1 MILHVDM
8 DAFFASVEQRDNPDL
23 LGKPVIVAG
32 HSSRSVVSAA
42 SYEARKFGI
51 HSAMPVF
58 QARQKCPHII
68 IQPGSREKYARDSRK
83 IMAILRQFSPLVEP
97 VSIDEAFLDIKGCE
111 KLIGTPEQAAKKI
124 KTQIANQLALTCSV
138 GAAPV
143 RFLAKIAS
151 DMNKPDGLT
160 IIYPEAMA
168 QVIDTLPISKVP
180 GVGVKAMAQM
190 QSLQIKTLGD
200 VKKFDS
206 KLLNN
211 KFGSFGQRL
220 FQLARGID
228 PTPIEPARSRKSIS
242 GEVTLSCD
250 ISDPRD
256 VKSVLLAQAHRV
268 GNELRAGNQRCKK
281 VTIKLKFSD
290 FSQITRSKTLET
302 WISSSNAIFDQAL
315 LLYYNLNITK
325 KIRLVGVGVSEFQ
338 KTDKPIQRSL
348 FTDESQTNNR
358 QWEDVDRA
366 MDSVLAKFGPDALK
380 KATLKNHKVSH
391 KYIGDQ
397 KVNPL
402 CAVEVTITGRVQ
414 GVYFRHETKLAAR
427 DRRLS
432 GHVRNMPDGT
442 VKSLFQGEQESIQD
456 MLAWCRKGSPLSEV
470 TDVNTRTV
478 SVDPALTHFEIR
490 Y

>member
-32 HSSRSVVSAA
+32 HSNRSVVSAA
-42 SYEARKFGI
+42 SYEARQFGI

-97 VSIDEAFLDIKGCE
+97 VSIDEAFLDITGCE
-111 KLIGTPEQAAKKI
+111 KLIGTPEQTARKI
-124 KTQIANQLALTCSV
+124 KADIVNQLALTCSV
-138 GAAPV
+138 GGAPV

-160 IIYPEAMA
+160 IISPSAMT
-168 QVIDTLPISKVP
+168 QVIDTLPIGKVP
-180 GVGVKAMAQM
+180 GVGAKAMNQM
-190 QSLQIKTLGD
+190 QSLHIKTLGD
-200 VKKFDS
+200 VKKFDLQ
-206 KLLNN
+206 LLNY

-228 PTPIEPARSRKSIS
+228 TTPIAPERPRKSIS
-242 GEVTLSCD
+242 GEVTLSHD
-250 ISDPRD
+250 ISTLGD

-268 GNELRAGNQRCKK
+268 GNELRAANLRCRK
-281 VTIKLKFSD
+281 VGIKLKFSD
-290 FSQITRSKTLET
+290 FSQITRSKTLDT
-302 WISSSNAIFDQAL
+302 WICASNAIFDQAL
-315 LLYYNLNITK
+315 SLYHGLKITK

-338 KTDKPIQRSL
+338 ETETPVQRSL
-348 FTDESQTNNR
+348 FDDEPQIHNR
-358 QWEDVDRA
+358 QWEAVDRA
-366 MDSVLAKFGPDALK
+366 MDSVLAKFGPGALK
-380 KATLKNHKVSH
+380 KANLKNHKTST

-402 CAVEVTITGRVQ
+402 CAVEVIITGRVQ
-414 GVYFRHETKLAAR
+414 GVCFRHETHLAAQAR
-427 DRRLS
+427 QLS
-432 GHVRNMPDGT
+432 GYVKNMPDRS
-442 VKSLFQGEQESIQD
+442 VHALFQGNQENVQD
-456 MLAWCRKGSPLSEV
+456 MLAWCQKGSTFSEV
-470 TDVNTRTV
+470 KEVNTRTV

>member
-8 DAFFASVEQRDNPDL
+8 DAFFASVEQRDNPEL

-32 HSSRSVVSAA
+32 HSGRSVVSAA

-58 QARQKCPHII
+58 QARQQCPHLI
-68 IQPGSREKYARDSRK
+68 IQPGSREKYVRDSRK
-83 IMAILRQFSPLVEP
+83 IMAILRQFSPLVEA
-97 VSIDEAFLDIKGCE
+97 VSIDEAFLDITGCE

-124 KTQIANQLALTCSV
+124 KTEIVNQLALTCSV

-151 DMNKPDGLT
+151 DMDKPDGLT
-160 IIYPEAMA
+160 IISPMAMA

-180 GVGVKAMAQM
+180 GVGAQAMAQM
-190 QSLQIKTLGD
+190 KRLQIETLGD
-200 VKKFDS
+200 VKKVHPN
-206 KLLNN
+206 LLKN

-220 FQLARGID
+220 FQLAKGID
-228 PTPIEPARSRKSIS
+228 PTPIEPERPRKSIS
-242 GEVTLSCD
+242 GEVTLSRD
-250 ISDPRD
+250 ISDPRE
-256 VKSVLLAQAHRV
+256 VKSLLLAQAHRV
-268 GNELRAGNQRCKK
+268 GNELRTGNQRCRK
-281 VTIKLKFSD
+281 VGIKLKFSD

-302 WISSSNAIFDQAL
+302 WISSSNAIFDQAVS
-315 LLYYNLNITK
+315 LYDDLNITK

-338 KTDKPIQRSL
+338 DRETPVQLSL
-348 FTDESQTNNR
+348 FAGETPQNSR

-366 MDSVLAKFGPDALK
+366 MDSVLAKFGPDVLN
-380 KATLKNHKVSH
+380 KANLKNHKISP
-391 KYIGDQ
+391 KYIGDR

-414 GVYFRHETKLAAR
+414 GVCFRHETQLAAR
-427 DRRLS
+427 DRGLS
-432 GHVRNMPDGT
+432 GHVRNMPNGS
-442 VKSLFQGEQESIQD
+442 VQALFQGNQENIQD
-456 MLAWCRKGSPLSEV
+456 MLAWCRKGATFSEV
-470 TDVNTRTV
+470 KDVNTRTV

>member
-8 DAFFASVEQRDNPDL
+8 DAFFASVEQRDNPNL

-58 QARQKCPHII
+58 QARQKCPHLI

-97 VSIDEAFLDIKGCE
+97 VSIDEAFLDITGCE

-124 KTQIANQLALTCSV
+124 KTEIVNRLALTCSV

-151 DMNKPDGLT
+151 DMNKPDGMT
-160 IIYPEAMA
+160 IISPEAMA
-168 QVIDTLPISKVP
+168 RVIDTLAISKVP
-180 GVGVKAMAQM
+180 GVGAKAMAQM
-190 QSLQIKTLGD
+190 QRLHIETLGD
-200 VKKFDS
+200 IKKFDS
-206 KLLNN
+206 ELLSH
-211 KFGSFGQRL
+211 KFGSLGQRL
-220 FQLARGID
+220 FQLAQGID
-228 PTPIEPARSRKSIS
+228 ATPIEPERPRKSIS
-242 GEVTLSCD
+242 GEVTLSRD
-250 ISDPRD
+250 ISNPRD
-256 VKSVLLAQAHRV
+256 VQSVLLAQAHRV

-281 VTIKLKFSD
+281 VSIKLKFSD

-302 WISSSNAIFDQAL
+302 WISSSNAIFDQAQF
-315 LLYYNLNITK
+315 LYYNVKITK

-338 KTDKPIQRSL
+338 DTETPMQQSL
-348 FTDESQTNNR
+348 FTDENQINNR
-358 QWEDVDRA
+358 QWEAVDRA

-380 KATLKNHKVSH
+380 KANLKSHKFSH

-414 GVYFRHETKLAAR
+414 GVCFRHETHLAAQER
-427 DRRLS
+427 QLS
-432 GHVRNMPDGT
+432 GYVRNMPDGS
-442 VKSLFQGEQESIQD
+442 VRALFQGNQETVQD
-456 MLAWCRKGSPLSEV
+456 MLAWCRKGATFSEV
-470 TDVNTRTV
+470 KDVSTQTV

>member
-58 QARQKCPHII
+58 QAKQKCPHLI

-83 IMAILRQFSPLVEP
+83 IMAILRLFSPLVEP
-97 VSIDEAFLDIKGCE
+97 VSIDEAFLDITGCE

-124 KTQIANQLALTCSV
+124 KAEIVNQLALTCSV

-151 DMNKPDGLT
+151 DMNKPDGMT

-168 QVIDTLPISKVP
+168 RVIDTLPISKVP
-180 GVGVKAMAQM
+180 GVGAKAMAQM
-190 QSLQIKTLGD
+190 QRLQIETLGD
-200 VKKFDS
+200 VKNFDPQ
-206 KLLNN
+206 LLNH
-211 KFGSFGQRL
+211 KFGSLGQRL
-220 FQLARGID
+220 YHLARGID
-228 PTPIEPARSRKSIS
+228 ATPIEPGRPRKSIS
-242 GEVTLSCD
+242 GEVTLSRD
-250 ISDPRD
+250 ISNLRD
-256 VKSVLLAQAHRV
+256 VQSVLLAQAHRV

-281 VTIKLKFSD
+281 VSIKLKFSD
-290 FSQITRSKTLET
+290 FSQITRSKTLGT

-315 LLYYNLNITK
+315 FLYYNVKITK
-325 KIRLVGVGVSEFQ
+325 RIRLVGVGVSEFQ
-338 KTDKPIQRSL
+338 DTETPMQQSL
-348 FTDESQTNNR
+348 FTDENQINNR
-358 QWEDVDRA
+358 QWEAVDRA

-380 KATLKNHKVSH
+380 KANLKSHKVSH
-391 KYIGDQ
+391 KYIGDR
-397 KVNPL
+397 KMNHL

-414 GVYFRHETKLAAR
+414 GVCFRHETQLSAKN
-427 DRRLS
+427 RRLS
-432 GHVRNMPDGT
+432 GHVKNMPDGS
-442 VKSLFQGEQESIQD
+442 VHALFQGEQKNIQD
-456 MLAWCRKGSPLSEV
+456 MLAWCRKGATFSEV
-470 TDVNTRTV
+470 KDVNTRTV

>member
-8 DAFFASVEQRDNPDL
+8 DAFFASVEQRDNPNL

-32 HSSRSVVSAA
+32 LSSRSVVSAA

-58 QARQKCPHII
+58 QARQKCPHLI

-97 VSIDEAFLDIKGCE
+97 VSIDEAFLDIAGCE
-111 KLIGTPEQAAKKI
+111 KLVGTPEQTAKKI
-124 KTQIANQLALTCSV
+124 KTAIVDQLALTCSV

-151 DMNKPDGLT
+151 DMNKPDGMT
-160 IIYPEAMA
+160 IIFPEAMA
-168 QVIDTLPISKVP
+168 RIIETLPISKVP
-180 GVGVKAMAQM
+180 GVGAKAMAQM
-190 QSLQIKTLGD
+190 QRLHIESLGD
-200 VKKFDS
+200 VRKFDP
-206 KLLNN
+206 KLLNH
-211 KFGSFGQRL
+211 KFGSLGQRL
-220 FQLARGID
+220 FQLAQGID
-228 PTPIEPARSRKSIS
+228 ATPIEPERPRKSIS
-242 GEVTLSCD
+242 GEVTLSRD
-250 ISDPRD
+250 ISNLRD
-256 VKSVLLAQAHRV
+256 VQSVLLAQAHRV

-302 WISSSNAIFDQAL
+302 WICSSNAIFDQAL
-315 LLYYNLNITK
+315 FLYYNVKITK
-325 KIRLVGVGVSEFQ
+325 KIRLIGVGVSDFQ
-338 KTDKPIQRSL
+338 DTETPMQQSL
-348 FTDESQTNNR
+348 FTDENQINNK
-358 QWEDVDRA
+358 QWETVDRA

-380 KATLKNHKVSH
+380 KANLKNHKVSH

-414 GVYFRHETKLAAR
+414 GVCFRHETHLAAQNR
-427 DRRLS
+427 QLS
-432 GHVRNMPDGT
+432 GYVRNLPDGS
-442 VKSLFQGEQESIQD
+442 VRALFQGNQETVQD
-456 MLAWCRKGSPLSEV
+456 MLAWCRKGATFSEV
-470 TDVNTRTV
+470 KDVSTQTV
-478 SVDPALTHFEIR
+478 SMDPALTHFEIR

>member
-32 HSSRSVVSAA
+32 HSNRSVVSAA
-42 SYEARKFGI
+42 SYEARQFGI

-58 QARQKCPHII
+58 QARQKCPHVI

-97 VSIDEAFLDIKGCE
+97 VSIDEAFLDITGCG
-111 KLIGTPEQAAKKI
+111 KLIGTPEQIAKKI
-124 KTQIANQLALTCSV
+124 KTDIVKQLALTCSV
-138 GAAPV
+138 GGAPV

-160 IIYPEAMA
+160 IISPAAMM

-180 GVGVKAMAQM
+180 GVGAKAMNQM
-190 QSLQIKTLGD
+190 QSLHIETLGD
-200 VKKFDS
+200 VKKFDH
-206 KLLNN
+206 KLLTH

-228 PTPIEPARSRKSIS
+228 ETPIAPERPRKSIS
-242 GEVTLSCD
+242 GEVTLSHD
-250 ISDPRD
+250 ISNPGE
-256 VKSVLLAQAHRV
+256 VKSVILAQAHRV
-268 GNELRAGNQRCKK
+268 GNELRAANLRCRK
-281 VTIKLKFSD
+281 VGIKLKFSD
-290 FSQITRSKTLET
+290 FSQITRSKTLGT
-302 WISSSNAIFDQAL
+302 WICSSNAIFDQAVS
-315 LLYYNLNITK
+315 LYQGLKITK

-338 KTDKPIQRSL
+338 DTETPVQRFL
-348 FTDESQTNNR
+348 FDEEPQIHNR
-358 QWEDVDRA
+358 QWEAVDRA
-366 MDSVLAKFGPDALK
+366 MDSVLAKFGPNALN
-380 KATLKNHKVSH
+380 KANLKNQKISN

-402 CAVEVTITGRVQ
+402 CAVEVIITGRVQ
-414 GVYFRHETKLAAR
+414 GVCFRHETHLAAQER
-427 DRRLS
+427 QLS
-432 GHVRNMPDGT
+432 GYVKNMPDRS
-442 VKSLFQGEQESIQD
+442 VHALFQGTQENIQD
-456 MLAWCRKGSPLSEV
+456 MLAWCRRGSTFSEV
-470 TDVNTRTV
+470 KDVNTRTV

>member
-58 QARQKCPHII
+58 QAKQRCPHLI

-83 IMAILRQFSPLVEP
+83 IMGILRQFSPLVEP
-97 VSIDEAFLDIKGCE
+97 VSIDEAFLDITGCE

-124 KTQIANQLALTCSV
+124 KTAIVNQLALTCSV
-138 GAAPV
+138 GGAPV

-160 IIYPEAMA
+160 IISRKDMA
-168 QVIDTLPISKVP
+168 QVIDTLLISKVP
-180 GVGVKAMAQM
+180 GVGAKAMAQM
-190 QSLQIKTLGD
+190 QNLQIETLGD
-200 VKKFDS
+200 VKKFDP

-220 FQLARGID
+220 FQLAQGID
-228 PTPIEPARSRKSIS
+228 ATPIEPERPRKSIS
-242 GEVTLSCD
+242 GEVTLSRD
-250 ISDPRD
+250 ISNPRD

-268 GNELRAGNQRCKK
+268 GTELRAGNQRCKT
-281 VTIKLKFSD
+281 VSIKLKFSD

-302 WISSSNAIFDQAL
+302 WICSSNAIFDQAVS
-315 LLYYNLNITK
+315 LYNNLKITK
-325 KIRLVGVGVSEFQ
+325 KIRLVGVGVSEFRNRETPVQ
-338 KTDKPIQRSL
+338 LSL
-348 FTDESQTNNR
+348 FTDKNQINSR

-380 KATLKNHKVSH
+380 KANLKNYKVSN

-397 KVNPL
+397 KMNPL
-402 CAVEVTITGRVQ
+402 CAVEVNITGRVQ
-414 GVYFRHETKLAAR
+414 GVCFRHETHLAAQ

-432 GHVRNMPDGT
+432 GYVRNMPDGS
-442 VKSLFQGEQESIQD
+442 VHALFQGEQGNIQD
-456 MLAWCRKGSPLSEV
+456 MLAWCRKGATFSEV
-470 TDVNTRTV
+470 KDVNTRTV
-478 SVDPALTHFEIR
+478 PVDHALTHFEIR

>member
-8 DAFFASVEQRDNPDL
+8 DAFFASVEQRDNPEL

-32 HSSRSVVSAA
+32 HSNRSVVSAA

-58 QARQKCPHII
+58 QARQRCPHLI

-97 VSIDEAFLDIKGCE
+97 VSIDEAFLDITGCE
-111 KLIGTPEQAAKKI
+111 KLIGTAEQTAKKI
-124 KTQIANQLALTCSV
+124 KAEIINQLALTCSV

-160 IIYPEAMA
+160 IISQEDIARF
-168 QVIDTLPISKVP
+168 IDTLPISKVP
-180 GVGVKAMAQM
+180 GVGNKALVQM
-190 QSLQIKTLGD
+190 KGLHIETLGD
-200 VKKFDS
+200 VKKFDQ
-206 KLLNN
+206 KLLNH
-211 KFGSFGQRL
+211 KFGCFGQRL

-228 PTPIEPARSRKSIS
+228 DTPIEPERPRKSIS
-242 GEVTLSCD
+242 GEVTLSRD
-250 ISDPRD
+250 ISNPRD
-256 VKSVLLAQAHRV
+256 VQPVLLAQAHRV
-268 GNELRAGNQRCKK
+268 GNELRTGKKRCKK
-281 VTIKLKFSD
+281 VSIKLKFSD
-290 FSQITRSKTLET
+290 FSQITRSKTLDT
-302 WISSSNAIFDQAL
+302 WICSSNAIFDQAL
-315 LLYYNLNITK
+315 RLYNNLKITK
-325 KIRLVGVGVSEFQ
+325 AIRLVGVGVSDFQ
-338 KTDKPIQRSL
+338 DTEAPVQGSL
-348 FTDESQTNNR
+348 FTDETQINNR
-358 QWEDVDRA
+358 QWEAVDRA

-380 KATLKNHKVSH
+380 KANLKTRKFSH

-414 GVYFRHETKLAAR
+414 GVCFRHETHLAAQ
-427 DRRLS
+427 DRQLS
-432 GHVRNMPDGT
+432 GYVKNMPDRS
-442 VKSLFQGEQESIQD
+442 VHALFQGKQENVQD
-456 MLAWCRKGSPLSEV
+456 MLTWCQKGSTFSNV
-470 TDVNTRTV
+470 KNVKTRTV
-478 SVDPALTHFEIR
+478 SVDPAITHFEIK

>member
-58 QARQKCPHII
+58 QARQRCPHLI
-68 IQPGSREKYARDSRK
+68 IQPGNREKYARDSRK

-97 VSIDEAFLDIKGCE
+97 VSIDEAFLDITGCE

-124 KTQIANQLALTCSV
+124 KTEIVDQLALTCSV

-151 DMNKPDGLT
+151 DMDKPDGLT
-160 IIYPEAMA
+160 IICPEAMA
-168 QVIDTLPISKVP
+168 QVIETLPISKVP
-180 GVGVKAMAQM
+180 GVGARAMAQM
-190 QSLQIKTLGD
+190 KSLQIETLGD
-200 VKKFDS
+200 VKKFDL
-206 KLLNN
+206 KILTN

-220 FQLARGID
+220 FQLAKGID
-228 PTPIEPARSRKSIS
+228 PTPIEPERPRKSIS
-242 GEVTLSCD
+242 AEATLSRD

-256 VKSVLLAQAHRV
+256 VQSVLLAQAHRV
-268 GNELRAGNQRCKK
+268 GKALRAGNQKCRK
-281 VTIKLKFSD
+281 VSIKLKFSD
-290 FSQITRSKTLET
+290 FSQISRSKTLET
-302 WISSSNAIFDQAL
+302 WICSSNAIFDQAL
-315 LLYYNLNITK
+315 FLYYNLNITK
-325 KIRLVGVGVSEFQ
+325 RIRLVGVGVSEFQ
-338 KTDKPIQRSL
+338 DTEKPIQRSL
-348 FTDESQTNNR
+348 FTDQNQEDHR
-358 QWEDVDRA
+358 QWEAVDRA
-366 MDSVLAKFGPDALK
+366 MDSVLAKFGPDVLNKANLK
-380 KATLKNHKVSH
+380 AHKVSPQ
-391 KYIGDQ
+391 YIGDR
-397 KVNPL
+397 KMNPL

-414 GVYFRHETKLAAR
+414 GVCFRHETHLAAQ

-432 GHVRNMPDGT
+432 GYVRNMPDGS
-442 VKSLFQGEQESIQD
+442 VQALFQGTQENIQD
-456 MLAWCRKGSPLSEV
+456 MLAWCRKGATFSEV
-470 TDVNTRTV
+470 KDVTTRTV
-478 SVDPALTHFEIR
+478 LADPALTHFEIR

>member
-8 DAFFASVEQRDNPDL
+8 DAFFASVEQRDNPNL

-58 QARQKCPHII
+58 QARQKCPHLI

-97 VSIDEAFLDIKGCE
+97 VSIDEAFLDITGCE

-124 KTQIANQLALTCSV
+124 KTEIVHQLALTCSV

-151 DMNKPDGLT
+151 DMNKPDGMT
-160 IIYPEAMA
+160 IISPEAMTR
-168 QVIDTLPISKVP
+168 VIDTLPISKVP
-180 GVGVKAMAQM
+180 GVGAKAMAQM
-190 QSLQIKTLGD
+190 HRLQIETLGD
-200 VKKFDS
+200 VRKFDP

-211 KFGSFGQRL
+211 KFGSLGQRL
-220 FQLARGID
+220 FQLAQGID
-228 PTPIEPARSRKSIS
+228 TTPIEPERPRKSIS
-242 GEVTLSCD
+242 GEVTLSRD
-250 ISDPRD
+250 ISHPRD
-256 VKSVLLAQAHRV
+256 VQSVLLAQAHRV
-268 GNELRAGNQRCKK
+268 GNELRTGNQRCKK
-281 VTIKLKFSD
+281 ISIKLKFSD
-290 FSQITRSKTLET
+290 FSQITRSKTLDT

-315 LLYYNLNITK
+315 FLYYNVKITK

-338 KTDKPIQRSL
+338 DSEAPMQRSL
-348 FTDESQTNNR
+348 FTDENQINNR
-358 QWEDVDRA
+358 QWEAVDRA

-380 KATLKNHKVSH
+380 KANLKNQKFSH

-414 GVYFRHETKLAAR
+414 GVCFRHETQLAAK
-427 DRRLS
+427 DYRLS
-432 GHVRNMPDGT
+432 GHVRNMPDGS
-442 VKSLFQGEQESIQD
+442 VQALFQGEQENIQE
-456 MLAWCRKGSPLSEV
+456 MLAWCRKGATFSEV
-470 TDVNTRTV
+470 KDINTRTI
-478 SVDPALTHFEIR
+478 SVDPALTHFDIR

>member
-8 DAFFASVEQRDNPDL
+8 DAFFASVEQRDNPVL

-42 SYEARKFGI
+42 SYEARQFGI

-58 QARQKCPHII
+58 QARQRCPHII
-68 IQPGSREKYARDSRK
+68 IQPGNREKYARDSRK
-83 IMAILRQFSPLVEP
+83 IMAILRQFTPLVEP
-97 VSIDEAFLDIKGCE
+97 VSIDEAFLDITGCE

-124 KTQIANQLALTCSV
+124 KTQIADQLALTCSV

-151 DMNKPDGLT
+151 DMDKPDGLT
-160 IIYPEAMA
+160 IIYPEAMT
-168 QVIDTLPISKVP
+168 QVIDTLPICKVP
-180 GVGVKAMAQM
+180 GVGTKAMAQM
-190 QSLQIKTLGD
+190 HGLRIETLGD
-200 VKKFDS
+200 VKKFDPQ
-206 KLLNN
+206 LLYN
-211 KFGSFGQRL
+211 KFARFGQRL
-220 FQLARGID
+220 FQLPRCID
-228 PTPIEPARSRKSIS
+228 PTPIEPERPRKSIS

-268 GNELRAGNQRCKK
+268 GNELRAGNQKCKK
-281 VTIKLKFSD
+281 VSIKLKFSD
-290 FSQITRSKTLET
+290 FSQITRSKTLKT
-302 WISSSNAIFDQAL
+302 WISSSNAIFDQAM
-315 LLYYNLNITK
+315 LLYYNLNISK
-325 KIRLVGVGVSEFQ
+325 RIRLVGVGVSEFQ
-338 KTDKPIQRSL
+338 DTEKPTQRSL
-348 FTDESQTNNR
+348 FTDENQINNR
-358 QWEDVDRA
+358 QWEAVDRA

-380 KATLKNHKVSH
+380 KATLKNRKFSH
-391 KYIGDQ
+391 NYIGDQ

-402 CAVEVTITGRVQ
+402 CAVQVTITGRVQ
-414 GVYFRHETKLAAR
+414 GVCFRHETNLAAR
-427 DRRLS
+427 YRVLS
-432 GHVRNMPDGT
+432 GHVRNMPDGS
-442 VKSLFQGEQESIQD
+442 VRALFQGEQEKIQD
-456 MLAWCRKGSPLSEV
+456 MLAWCRKGSTLSEV